1 MSETLTDRLRRR
13 AFRLATRDFN
23 GDGAKLAVE
32 AADRIAELEAALREA
47 RHERDGET
55 RRADVAEEA
64 LRRIEAGG
72 DGA

>member
-1 MSETLTDRLRRR
+1 MSVTLTDRLRHFSQHTPDPYMHELTGR
-13 AFRLATRDFN
+13 
-23 GDGAKLAVE
+23 

>member
-1 MSETLTDRLRRR
+1 MTDTLTDRLQRR
-13 AFRLATRDFN
+13 AFRLAARDLN
-23 GDGAKLAVE
+23 GDGAKLALE
-32 AADRIAELEAALREA
+32 ARDRIVELEADLREA